1 VRVADQY
8 LFGYD
13 EGHRL
18 LTGSREL
25 DPATA
30 VALLSATD
38 AAMADGS
45 TPLLTGLALE
55 EESKYAFC
63 VTWSADELPRP
74 GAVWAHA
81 LLVGEAELSDPR
93 TLEVLIGLPRRPAP
107 GAAYL
112 GRYRAPVVLDDVA
125 PRTPGYL
132 PPEPL
137 DRELLG
143 RLAFASY
150 DAGSGR
156 TVAHED
162 LGDAAKALLA
172 LWRAQWPGLRAA
184 FSFRTREVVRPGT
197 QEFDLTVT
205 RKIRGAGIEGA
216 ATTAADGE
224 AAWLQRVVDDAAAAA
239 PTPLRDFLEAFGP
252 LEPAQPQRLAA
263 LARLWPAIVA
273 RDAGAARAALEQD
286 WPAPRS
292 GAALKQVLFG
302 GENDDWW
309 AGEGAK

>member
-1 VRVADQY
+1 MRAADQF

-13 EGHRL
+13 DGHRL
-18 LTGSREL
+18 LSGSRDL
-25 DPATA
+25 PPATA
-30 VALLSATD
+30 VALLGATD
-38 AAMADGS
+38 AAMVDGS
-45 TPLLTGLALE
+45 APLVTGLALAE
-55 EESKYAFC
+55 DAQYAFC

-81 LLVGEAELSDPR
+81 LVVGEAELSDPR
-93 TLEVLIGLPRRPAP
+93 ALEVLIGLPRRPAP

-112 GRYRAPVVLDDVA
+112 GRYRAPVALDDLA
-125 PRTPGYL
+125 PRAPGYL
-132 PPEPL
+132 PAEPL

-143 RLAFASY
+143 RLAIAAY
-150 DAGSGR
+150 DAGSER
-156 TVAHED
+156 TVAHDD
-162 LGDAAKALLA
+162 LGDAAKALVA

-205 RKIRGAGIEGA
+205 RRIRGAGGERA
-216 ATTAADGE
+216 AAADAE
-224 AAWLQRVVDDAAAAA
+224 APWLHGVVDDAAAAS

-252 LEPAQPQRLAA
+252 LEPPQPERLAA

-273 RDAGAARAALEQD
+273 RDAGAARAALERD

-309 AGEGAK
+309 AGEGTR